1 MAKSTKKRVTF
12 ESCDK
17 TFMDNTFGFYQ
28 VNKIPE
34 LTAWINSKVAI
45 SPFEKEMLLNLL
57 NATRIRI
64 EDWNEEGLKINFIAP
79 ILSFVQFNSDKLKYT
94 AFADEKLEVEVG
106 EYFLTGKL
114 DWFVAKGIYKPEMPV
129 FFLQEYKRG
138 KGNPSDPD
146 GQILAEMLASRTLNN
161 NESEVMYGIVVLGR
175 SWTFIVLKGNE
186 YAFSDAFDSR
196 IPDQLIEIFE
206 ILKASKKIIEQ
217 KIEVL
222 ETLAN
227 LNKR

>member
-1 MAKSTKKRVTF
+1 MAKSTKKKVTF

-17 TFMDNTFGFYQ
+17 AFMDNTFGFYQ
-28 VNKIPE
+28 VDEIPE
-34 LTAWINSKVAI
+34 LTTWVNSKLAI
-45 SPFEKEMLLNLL
+45 SSFEKEVLLNLL
-57 NATRIRI
+57 HATKIRM
-64 EDWNEEGLKINFIAP
+64 EDWNEEGLKFNFIAP
-79 ILSFVQFNSDKLKYT
+79 ILSLVQFNSDKLKYT

-106 EYFLTGKL
+106 EYLLTGKL
-114 DWFVAKGIYKPEMPV
+114 DWFVAKGIYKPETPI
-129 FFLQEYKRG
+129 FFLHEYKRG

-161 NESEVMYGIVVLGR
+161 QENEVMYGIVVLGR

-186 YAFSDAFDSR
+186 YAFSKAFDSR
-196 IPDQLIEIFE
+196 LPEQLIEMFE
-206 ILKASKKIIEQ
+206 ILKASKEIIEQ

-222 ETLAN
+222 EARAN